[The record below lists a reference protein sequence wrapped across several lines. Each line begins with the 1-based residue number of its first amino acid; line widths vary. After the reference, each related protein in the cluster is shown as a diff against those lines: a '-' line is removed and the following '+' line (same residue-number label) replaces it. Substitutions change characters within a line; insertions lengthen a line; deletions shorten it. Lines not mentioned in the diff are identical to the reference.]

1 MRFSFISH
9 RPALFPKAAWTVLTG
24 LMLHAMAPAASA
36 ILVAYDSFDYTVGS
50 SLATLNG
57 GAGFSSA
64 WSIQQTTAGGNG
76 TVLVSTSGIT
86 STPSHA
92 TNNTAGNGIYGS
104 RSFDRITSGTL
115 YFSFLVDNDND
126 GSRFIAF
133 SLMDGGAEKAYLGQS
148 GAGSVWGAFGALN
161 LNSSTASRPT
171 VSGMTQL
178 VLKVEFDQSGLNDR
192 ATLFVNPDLSG
203 EEPTSGYFTSTGDY
217 FANGLNGIRMGSGFG
232 NGSQTTTVA
241 SFDEVRIA
249 TDWVSLAQ
257 TPEPGRML
265 LVVCGLAGVVMR
277 RRRRSLSSNG
287 SSRPTA

>member
-1 MRFSFISH
+1 MRFPFISYL
-9 RPALFPKAAWTVLTG
+9 PALFAKAGWTVLTG
-24 LMLHAMAPAASA
+24 LMLHAMASSASA
-36 ILVAYDSFDYTVGS
+36 ILVAHDSFDYTVGS

-64 WSIQQTTAGGNG
+64 WSIQQTTAGGDG

-92 TNNTAGNGIYGS
+92 TNATAGNGIYGV
-104 RSFDRITSGTL
+104 RSFDRISSGTV
-115 YFSFLVDNDND
+115 YFSFLVDNVND

-133 SLMDGGAEKAYLGQS
+133 SLMDGGTEKGYLGQS
-148 GAGSVWGAFGALN
+148 GAGTVWGGFGFAT
-161 LNSSTASRPT
+161 LNSTTASRPT

-192 ATLFVNPDLSG
+192 ATLFVNPNLSG
-203 EEPTSGYFTSTGDY
+203 AEPTSGFFTSTGDY
-217 FANGLNGIRMGSGFG
+217 FANGLNGIRLGSGFA
-232 NGSQTTTVA
+232 NASQTTTIA

-277 RRRRSLSSNG
+277 RRRK
-287 SSRPTA
+287 

>member
-9 RPALFPKAAWTVLTG
+9 LPALFPKAGWTVLTG
-24 LMLHAMAPAASA
+24 LMLHAMASSASA

-64 WSIQQTTAGGNG
+64 WSIQQTTSGGNG

-86 STPSHA
+86 STPNHPSNA
-92 TNNTAGNGIYGS
+92 TAGNGIYGA
-104 RSFDRITSGTL
+104 RSFDRINTGTV

-133 SLMDGGAEKAYLGQS
+133 SLMDGGSEKAYLGQS

-161 LNSSTASRPT
+161 LNSSTASRPP

-203 EEPTSGYFTSTGDY
+203 EEPRQVISPQPGTTSP
-217 FANGLNGIRMGSGFG
+217 
-232 NGSQTTTVA
+232 
-241 SFDEVRIA
+241 
-249 TDWVSLAQ
+249 TD
-257 TPEPGRML
+257 
-265 LVVCGLAGVVMR
+265 
-277 RRRRSLSSNG
+277 
-287 SSRPTA
+287 

>member
-1 MRFSFISH
+1 MRFPSNFSL
-9 RPALFPKAAWTVLTG
+9 RALFSRIGWAFLAG
-24 LMLHAMAPAASA
+24 LALHATASSATA

-76 TVLVSTSGIT
+76 TVLVSTSGVT
-86 STPSHA
+86 TTPSHA
-92 TNNTAGNGIYGS
+92 TNSTAGNGIYGV
-104 RSFDRITSGTL
+104 RSFDRINTGTV
-115 YFSFLVDNDND
+115 YFSFLVDNVNDTD

-133 SLMDGGAEKAYLGQS
+133 SLMDGSTEKAYLGQS
-148 GAGSVWGAFGALN
+148 GGGSLWGAFGALN
-161 LNSSTASRPT
+161 LNSTTASRPS

-178 VLKVEFDQSGLNDR
+178 VLKVEFDQSGINDR

-203 EEPTSGYFTSTGDY
+203 TEPTSGYFTSTGDY
-217 FANGLNGIRMGSGFG
+217 FTNGFNGIRMGSGFA

-277 RRRRSLSSNG
+277 RRRK
-287 SSRPTA
+287 

>member
-1 MRFSFISH
+1 MRFPFNFSL
-9 RPALFPKAAWTVLTG
+9 RALFPRAGWAFLAG
-24 LMLHAMAPAASA
+24 LALHATATSASA

-64 WSIQQTTAGGNG
+64 WSIQQTTTGGDG

-86 STPSHA
+86 STPSHP
-92 TNNTAGNGIYGS
+92 TTSTAGNGIYGV
-104 RSFDRITSGTL
+104 RSFDRISSGTV
-115 YFSFLVDNDND
+115 YFSFLVDNVND
-126 GSRFIAF
+126 GSRFIAI
-133 SLMDGGAEKAYLGQS
+133 SLMDGSSEKAYLGQS
-148 GAGSVWGAFGALN
+148 GAGSLWGAFGALN
-161 LNSSTASRPT
+161 LNSTTASRPT

-178 VLKVEFDQSGLNDR
+178 VLKVEFDQSGINDR
-192 ATLFVNPDLSG
+192 ATLFVNPDLFG
-203 EEPTSGYFTSTGDY
+203 AEPTSGYFTSTGDY
-217 FANGLNGIRMGSGFG
+217 FANGFNGIRMGSGFA

-277 RRRRSLSSNG
+277 RRRR
-287 SSRPTA
+287 RK

>member
-9 RPALFPKAAWTVLTG
+9 LPALFPKAGWTVLAG
-24 LMLHAMAPAASA
+24 LMLHVMASSASA
-36 ILVAYDSFDYTVGS
+36 ILVAHDSFDYTVGS

-64 WSIQQTTAGGNG
+64 WSIQQTTSGGNG

-92 TNNTAGNGIYGS
+92 TNSTAGNGIYGA
-104 RSFDRITSGTL
+104 RSFDRINTGTV
-115 YFSFLVDNDND
+115 YFSFLVDNESD

-133 SLMDGGAEKAYLGQS
+133 SLMDGSSEKAYLGQS
-148 GAGSVWGAFGALN
+148 GGGSVWGAFGALN

-178 VLKVEFDQSGLNDR
+178 VLKVEFDQSGINDR

-203 EEPTSGYFTSTGDY
+203 AEPTSGYFTSTGDY
-217 FANGLNGIRMGSGFG
+217 FANGLNGIRLGSGFAT
-232 NGSQTTTVA
+232 GSQTTAVA
-241 SFDEVRIA
+241 SFDEMRIA

-257 TPEPGRML
+257 TPEPGRTL
-265 LVVCGLAGVVMR
+265 LLVCGLAGMAI
-277 RRRRSLSSNG
+277 RRRRSAYQ
-287 SSRPTA
+287 TATTHSE